1 MILNREDLELSSVE
15 ISLMFYSYNCVCIL
29 SLLEV
34 RINSTRSF
42 QNILS
47 NEDWKSTFQS
57 HDVLR
62 LNDIWESLAFGSIP
76 SIDWQKN
83 SQIAKQKNFF
93 FLYNQN
99 HFDINEEGFWII
111 LEYQWIMFF
120 SGYCAQKKV
129 SRSRVIKSSK
139 TFRYLF
145 SLAFEMFPSN
155 LQAAYAT
162 SNDIFCW
169 SLCWKIK

>member
-1 MILNREDLELSSVE
+1 MHFEFAWGQNRFNSIISKYFIKWRLEIDLS
-15 ISLMFYSYNCVCIL
+15 IAWCIKIKWYL
-29 SLLEV
+29 G
-34 RINSTRSF
+34 
-42 QNILS
+42 
-47 NEDWKSTFQS
+47 KPC
-57 HDVLR
+57 
-62 LNDIWESLAFGSIP
+62 IWLDSKHWLA
-76 SIDWQKN
+76 KK
-83 SQIAKQKNFF
+83 IAKQKNFF

-99 HFDINEEGFWII
+99 HFDINEKGFWII

-162 SNDIFCW
+162 SNDVFCW
-169 SLCWKIK
+169 SLCRKIK